1 MRSEEMIREEYH
13 DLKRSLYFC
22 VTKEEREEVQA
33 TMYDMLYSYRFL
45 QDQIK

>member
-1 MRSEEMIREEYH
+1 MLSEEMIREEYH

-22 VTKEEREEVQA
+22 TTKEEREEVQA
-33 TMYDMLYSYRFL
+33 TLYDMLYSFPLL